1 MGGGEG
7 STILNAVKI
16 LGCVPGVVVH
26 IVVIFEP
33 VLHIIV
39 PLGEGAILCVLVKE
53 RGVTGWPR
61 LAEKRN
67 VFLIALAGGGVGGA
81 RSLQLPVYEKVRS
94 IVAF

>member
-1 MGGGEG
+1 M
-7 STILNAVKI
+7 NAVKI

-67 VFLIALAGGGVGGA
+67 VFLLLWLVGGGKVGLLNL
-81 RSLQLPVYEKVRS
+81 RMKVCH
-94 IVAF
+94 VGC

>member
-1 MGGGEG
+1 M
-7 STILNAVKI
+7 NAVKI

-39 PLGEGAILCVLVKE
+39 PLGEGAILCVLLKE

-67 VFLIALAGGGVGGA
+67 VFLLLWLVGGGEGGTIGFEVESVPCGVLKL
-81 RSLQLPVYEKVRS
+81 RG
-94 IVAF
+94 